1 MTYFQ
6 VKKHIRDSLSLVS
19 GEYAAYEAEKIVC
32 HIFGLDKRALT
43 LVMQNEAPDRQE
55 IIENAVARRKNGEP
69 LAYILGNT
77 DFFGLNLLVSPA
89 CLTPRADTEVI
100 VEHALEFLGEK
111 RANVLDICTGSGC
124 IAIAIA
130 ANSNSQVRALDISRD
145 ALDIAQKNADRHSL
159 SDKVKFE
166 YCDALS
172 ESFAREEEKYD
183 LIVSNPPYIPTKDIA
198 DLSAEVHQEPY
209 RALDGGNDGL
219 VFYKRFIEI
228 LPSKLNSGGAIIF
241 EIGYDQEEDLRALCE
256 SAGLMSEFFRDYGG
270 NIRGVVIKSN

>member
-1 MTYFQ
+1 M
-6 VKKHIRDSLSLVS
+6 
-19 GEYAAYEAEKIVC
+19 
-32 HIFGLDKRALT
+32 
-43 LVMQNEAPDRQE
+43 
-55 IIENAVARRKNGEP
+55 
-69 LAYILGNT
+69 
-77 DFFGLNLLVSPA
+77 
-89 CLTPRADTEVI
+89 
-100 VEHALEFLGEK
+100 
-111 RANVLDICTGSGC
+111 
-124 IAIAIA
+124 
-130 ANSNSQVRALDISRD
+130 RALDISRD

-228 LPSKLNSGGAIIF
+228 LPSKLNTGGAIIF

-256 SAGLMSEFFRDYGG
+256 SAGLVSEFFRDYGG
-270 NIRGVVIKSN
+270 NIRGAVIKPS